1 MRRFLLLVA
10 GFAYMV
16 LLIEAVR
23 ATVAWW
29 RGEAELGMLDY
40 ALIGALPVLAWIWWR
55 YLSMFRKNCG
65 KAACA
70 LPEDR
75 GDPPRSVG

>member
-1 MRRFLLLVA
+1 MRRLALLAA

-29 RGEAELGMLDY
+29 RGEAALGVLDY
-40 ALIGALPVLAWIWWR
+40 ALVGALPVLAWIWLR
-55 YLSMFRKNCG
+55 RFSMFRKDCAKG
-65 KAACA
+65 ACE
-70 LPEDR
+70 LPEE
-75 GDPPRSVG
+75 RSGR

>member
-1 MRRFLLLVA
+1 MRRFALLAA

-23 ATVAWW
+23 AAVAWW
-29 RGEAELGMLDY
+29 RGEAELRMLDY

-55 YLSMFRKNCG
+55 YFSMFRNDCG
-65 KAACA
+65 KAACT
-70 LPEDR
+70 LPPDS
-75 GDPPRSVG
+75 GK

>member
-29 RGEAELGMLDY
+29 RGEAELGMPDY

-55 YLSMFRKNCG
+55 YLSMFRKDCG
-65 KAACA
+65 KAACS
-70 LPEDR
+70 LPEE
-75 GDPPRSVG
+75 RSGK

>member
-1 MRRFLLLVA
+1 MRRLLLLVA

-23 ATVAWW
+23 AAVAWW
-29 RGEAELGMLDY
+29 RGEADPGPLDF
-40 ALIGALPVLAWIWWR
+40 ALIGLLPILAWIWWR
-55 YLSMFRKNCG
+55 HLSMFRKDCG

-70 LPEDR
+70 LPEE
-75 GDPPRSVG
+75 RSGR